1 MHIPALKGTVLS
13 GAVGL
18 SLLVWQGWQQTLVIE
33 VDPRLDAAVLDG
45 VIATPPVHQ
54 ELSTAH
60 VPALFGG
67 SRLIPP
73 ARLLLSLDQPAK
85 NYSAAIHRQ
94 TYVQVVGLFQ
104 NLMPPISIKED
115 GSLMVSEVQ
124 RLYTSDP
131 LAFSRYRQGSPGLI
145 LLRNEQEVLDRLVKE
160 KDAIGI
166 INTDTV
172 TPILRTLTPPMPV
185 RLWVGWQASSS
196 KVLSALGM
204 NLRLYRNVAE
214 LLASTR
220 IQPKPR
226 LTTMVAVGDIML
238 GRRIG
243 DAMKEAP
250 RRREPLYPF
259 THTAEVLRSADVAIG
274 NLECAVADKGTPQ
287 PQKEYTFRSSPTAA
301 TRLKAAG
308 IDIVTLANNHSL
320 DYGAEAFQET
330 LTHLQKAGIE
340 TVGGGK
346 NYPEAQSS
354 KILVLKDGTR
364 VGFLGYTLILPK
376 GFAATS
382 IQPGI
387 NFIDDIRL
395 KRQIQRARRRSDVV
409 VVQFHWGNEYQIHP
423 DTTQR
428 YYGHL
433 AIDYG
438 ADLVIG
444 HHPHR
449 IQEMEFYKGK
459 LIAYSL
465 GNFVFDMNHRPR
477 VREGLMLKC
486 IFKDKKLHQVELEP
500 VLIERGQPEVIPWE
514 SPQKRGRE
522 AILKEVLAASRM
534 L

>member
-1 MHIPALKGTVLS
+1 MHIPVFKGTVLG

-33 VDPRLDAAVLDG
+33 VDPRLDAAVLHG

-54 ELSTAH
+54 ELSIAH

-104 NLMPPISIKED
+104 NLMPPIPVKED
-115 GSLMVSEVQ
+115 GSLIVSEVQ
-124 RLYTSDP
+124 KLYAADP
-131 LAFSRYRQGSPGLI
+131 LVFSLYRQGCPGLI
-145 LLRNEQEVLDRLVKE
+145 LLPNEQEVLDRLAKE

-166 INTDTV
+166 INTNTV

-185 RLWVGWQASSS
+185 RLWIGWQASAS

-204 NLRLYRNVAE
+204 NLRLYGNVAQ

-220 IQPKPR
+220 IQQKPR

-243 DAMKEAP
+243 DAINKAS
-250 RRREPLYPF
+250 RREPLYPF
-259 THTAEVLRSADVAIG
+259 THTTNILRDADVAIG
-274 NLECAVADKGTPQ
+274 NLECAVAAGGSPQ
-287 PQKEYTFRSSPTAA
+287 PKKEYTFRAEPKVAK
-301 TRLKAAG
+301 RLKAAG
-308 IDIVTLANNHSL
+308 FDIVTLANNHSL

-330 LTHLQKAGIE
+330 LTHLHKAGIE

-346 NYPEAQSS
+346 DYPAAQVLKVVS
-354 KILVLKDGTR
+354 LKDGTR

-382 IQPGI
+382 TQPGV
-387 NFIDDIRL
+387 NWMDDNRF
-395 KRQIQRARRRSDVV
+395 KKQIQRARGRSDVV
-409 VVQFHWGNEYQIHP
+409 IVQFHWGKEYYIHP
-423 DTTQR
+423 DAIQR
-428 YYGHL
+428 YYGRL

-444 HHPHR
+444 HHPHW

-459 LIAYSL
+459 FIAYSL
-465 GNFVFDMNHRPR
+465 GNFVFDMNHRPK

-486 IFKDKKLHQVELEP
+486 LFKDKSLYQVELDP
-500 VLIERGQPEVIPWE
+500 VLIQRGQPEVIPWK
-514 SPQKRGRE
+514 SQQKRGRE
-522 AILKEVLAASRM
+522 AILKEVLTASRM